1 MRFDRQQSHGY
12 VVNHLARSFAQ
23 ALFRRIKPHGV
34 TTGQFPV
41 LLALWEHEG
50 VTQTQLAENLAVEQ
64 PTMANTLKRMERDAL
79 VQRVPDPAD
88 RRQSRIH
95 LTPHGRELEAVL
107 TGCAG
112 DANAAALAGFTPEE
126 RDTFLAL
133 ARRIIRN
140 LERDA
145 GDVT

>member
-1 MRFDRQQSHGY
+1 MSFDRNQSAGY
-12 VVNHLARSFAQ
+12 VVNYLARSFAQ
-23 ALFRRIKPHGV
+23 ALFRRIRPHGV

-41 LLALWEHEG
+41 LLALWEREG

-79 VQRVPDPAD
+79 IQRVPDPED

-95 LTPHGRELEAVL
+95 LTPRGRELEEVL
-107 TGCAG
+107 TGCAN
-112 DANAAALAGFTPEE
+112 DANAAALAGFSAEE

-133 ARRIIRN
+133 ARRIVRN

-145 GDVT
+145 GGET